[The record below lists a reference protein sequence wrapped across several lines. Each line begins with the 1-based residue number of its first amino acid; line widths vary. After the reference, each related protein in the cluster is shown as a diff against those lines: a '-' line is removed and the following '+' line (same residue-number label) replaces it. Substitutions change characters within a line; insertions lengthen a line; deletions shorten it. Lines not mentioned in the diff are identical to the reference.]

1 MQNAMQKRCAGADV
15 ARERMPEESHG
26 GGQVREGGILSA
38 RTCRCR
44 AKQAKIGIFH
54 KISLPAMVRPH
65 FFTIFALN
73 FFFKSMKDNS
83 EMVTG
88 GYEALINERAAEVF
102 DAMESR
108 TSPADMQRLR
118 DAFEFARKAHE
129 PQKRRS
135 GEPYIL
141 HPVAVARITAIE
153 LRLDVNIVIAA
164 FLHDVVED
172 TPFTLRDIRERFGD
186 DVASLVKSVTK
197 PHKKFYEMSKQ
208 LDNFKQ
214 MLNAMQ
220 GDIRGILVKL
230 ADRLH
235 NMRTL
240 ASMRA
245 DKQMKIAGETDY
257 FYAPLA
263 TRLGLYRVK
272 MELENLSFRFRCPD
286 EYDEFLKKIAN
297 DKERNRS
304 RLEQFTGKIRRRLE
318 EAGISA
324 TIDVEYREP
333 YSLWRKMRKYGDDY
347 YHLKYRHFVNVV
359 FTPAEGVSEK
369 TTALRIYSVLT
380 DIFKE
385 KPGGISNYIDSPKE
399 NGYRSF
405 HMKLLSDAGTWEE
418 VHLLSEDM
426 MEASQYGVMAGK
438 DSDAI
443 KDWLEKFR
451 NLLHDISRHKADG
464 HFIEK
469 VVTSFYNDDIM
480 VFTPKGHPVVL
491 PQKAT
496 ALDFAFEVH
505 SELGLKAKYARISG
519 RLASMKTVL
528 NRGDVVEIFSAPDA
542 VPDPSWVDAAM
553 TYKAK
558 QCLES
563 YFARQPR
570 IAFRRCDHCHPI
582 PGEEVVG
589 FRSPSD
595 DSIEIHKR
603 DCKQAISLSS
613 QYGDRI
619 VSVDFE
625 ENPRIFYPASLLVKG
640 VDRYHLLSDII
651 DGITNRYKLCIR
663 SIRTSSSDNIFE
675 LRLDFDVHSYQELR
689 DIMEQIGAI
698 DSVDE
703 VSRMIP
709 NGTG

>member
-1 MQNAMQKRCAGADV
+1 MTDNQQKNYDAII
-15 ARERMPEESHG
+15 E
-26 GGQVREGGILSA
+26 
-38 RTCRCR
+38 
-44 AKQAKIGIFH
+44 
-54 KISLPAMVRPH
+54 
-65 FFTIFALN
+65 
-73 FFFKSMKDNS
+73 
-83 EMVTG
+83 
-88 GYEALINERAAEVF
+88 ERAQEVF
-102 DAMESR
+102 DAMSGR
-108 TSPADMQRLR
+108 TSEADMRRLHE
-118 DAFEFARKAHE
+118 AFEFARKAHE

-141 HPVAVARITAIE
+141 HPIAVARITAIE

-172 TPFTLRDIRERFGD
+172 TPHTLRDIRERFGD
-186 DVASLVKSVTK
+186 DVASLVKAVTK

-272 MELENLSFRFRCPD
+272 MELENLSFKFRCPD
-286 EYDEFLKKIAN
+286 EYEAFVRKIDLDRRQNSA
-297 DKERNRS
+297 
-304 RLEQFTGKIRRRLE
+304 RLQQFTDKIRRRLE
-318 EAGISA
+318 EVGLKAYIE
-324 TIDVEYREP
+324 VEYREP
-333 YSLWRKMRKYGDDY
+333 YSLWRKMKKYGDDY
-347 YHLKYRHFVNVV
+347 YHLKYRHFVNVI
-359 FTPAEGVSEK
+359 FTPAEGETEK
-369 TTALRIYSVLT
+369 TAALRIYSALT

-438 DSDAI
+438 DGDAI

-451 NLLHDISRHKADG
+451 NLIHDISRHKADN

-480 VFTPKGHPVVL
+480 VFTPTGEPVVL

-505 SELGLKAKYARISG
+505 SDLGLKAKYARISG

-542 VPDPSWVDAAM
+542 QPHPSWIECAM

-558 QCLES
+558 QCLEN
-563 YFARQPR
+563 YFSHQPK
-570 IAFRRCDHCHPI
+570 IEYKRCPHCCPI

-589 FRSPSD
+589 FHNDD

-603 DCKQAISLSS
+603 DCKIAISLSA
-613 QYGDRI
+613 QYGDKI
-619 VSVDFE
+619 VSVDFK
-625 ENPRIFYPASLLVKG
+625 ENPRILYPASLLVKG

-651 DGITNRYKLCIR
+651 DGITNRYKLFIR
-663 SIRTSSSDNIFE
+663 SIQTKSSDNIFE
-675 LRLDFDVHSYQELR
+675 LRLDFDIHSYDELR
-689 DIMEQIGAI
+689 SIMQQISAI

-703 VSRMIP
+703 VTRV
-709 NGTG
+709 

>member
-1 MQNAMQKRCAGADV
+1 M
-15 ARERMPEESHG
+15 
-26 GGQVREGGILSA
+26 
-38 RTCRCR
+38 T
-44 AKQAKIGIFH
+44 
-54 KISLPAMVRPH
+54 
-65 FFTIFALN
+65 
-73 FFFKSMKDNS
+73 DNQ
-83 EMVTG
+83 EKN
-88 GYEALINERAAEVF
+88 YDAIINERAQEVF
-102 DAMESR
+102 DAMSGR
-108 TSPADMQRLR
+108 TSEADMKRLHE
-118 DAFEFARKAHE
+118 AFEFARKAHE

-172 TPFTLRDIRERFGD
+172 TPHTIRDIRERFGD
-186 DVASLVKSVTK
+186 DVASLVKAVTK

-272 MELENLSFRFRCPD
+272 MELENLSFKFRCPD
-286 EYDEFLKKIAN
+286 EYDAFVKRIETDREHNSA
-297 DKERNRS
+297 
-304 RLEQFTGKIRRRLE
+304 RLSQFTDKIRRRLKE
-318 EAGISA
+318 VGLNAYIE
-324 TIDVEYREP
+324 VEYREP
-333 YSLWRKMRKYGDDY
+333 YSLWRKMKKYGDDY
-347 YHLKYRHFVNVV
+347 YHLKYRHFVNVI
-359 FTPAEGVSEK
+359 FTPAEGETEK
-369 TTALRIYSVLT
+369 TAALRIYSALT

-438 DSDAI
+438 DGDAI

-451 NLLHDISRHKADG
+451 NLIHDISRHKADN

-480 VFTPKGHPVVL
+480 VFTPTGEPVVL

-505 SELGLKAKYARISG
+505 SDLGLKAKYARISG

-528 NRGDVVEIFSAPDA
+528 NRGDVVEIFSSPDA
-542 VPDPSWVDAAM
+542 IPHASWIDAAI

-558 QCLES
+558 QCLEN
-563 YFARQPR
+563 YFSHQPR
-570 IAFRRCDHCHPI
+570 IEYKRCPHCSPI

-589 FRSPSD
+589 FHNDD
-595 DSIEIHKR
+595 DSVEIHKR
-603 DCKQAISLSS
+603 DCKIAISLSA

-619 VSVDFE
+619 VSVDFH
-625 ENPRIFYPASLLVKG
+625 ENPRILYPASLLVKG

-651 DGITNRYKLCIR
+651 DGITNRYKLFIR
-663 SIRTSSSDNIFE
+663 SIQTKSSDNIFE
-675 LRLDFDVHSYQELR
+675 LRLDFDIHSYDELQS
-689 DIMEQIGAI
+689 IMQQISAI

-703 VSRMIP
+703 VTRL
-709 NGTG
+709 TACQA

>member
-1 MQNAMQKRCAGADV
+1 M
-15 ARERMPEESHG
+15 
-26 GGQVREGGILSA
+26 
-38 RTCRCR
+38 T
-44 AKQAKIGIFH
+44 
-54 KISLPAMVRPH
+54 
-65 FFTIFALN
+65 
-73 FFFKSMKDNS
+73 DNQ
-83 EMVTG
+83 EKN
-88 GYEALINERAAEVF
+88 YDAIINERAQEVF
-102 DAMESR
+102 DAMSGR
-108 TSPADMQRLR
+108 TSEADMKRLHE
-118 DAFEFARKAHE
+118 AFEFARKAHE

-172 TPFTLRDIRERFGD
+172 TPHTIRDIRERFGD
-186 DVASLVKSVTK
+186 DVASLVKAVTK

-272 MELENLSFRFRCPD
+272 MELENLSFKFRCPD
-286 EYDEFLKKIAN
+286 EYDAFVKRIETDRKHNSA
-297 DKERNRS
+297 
-304 RLEQFTGKIRRRLE
+304 RLTQFTDKIRKRLKE
-318 EAGISA
+318 VGLNAYIE
-324 TIDVEYREP
+324 VEYREP
-333 YSLWRKMRKYGDDY
+333 YSLWRKMKKYGDDY
-347 YHLKYRHFVNVV
+347 YHLKYRHFVNVI
-359 FTPAEGVSEK
+359 FTPAEGETEK
-369 TTALRIYSVLT
+369 TAALRIYSALT

-438 DSDAI
+438 DGDAI

-451 NLLHDISRHKADG
+451 NLIHDISRHKADN

-480 VFTPKGHPVVL
+480 VFTPTGEPVVL

-505 SELGLKAKYARISG
+505 SDLGLKAKYARISG

-528 NRGDVVEIFSAPDA
+528 NRGDVVEIFSSPDA
-542 VPDPSWVDAAM
+542 QPHASWIDAAI

-558 QCLES
+558 QCLEN
-563 YFARQPR
+563 YFSHQPR
-570 IAFRRCDHCHPI
+570 IEYKRCPHCSPI

-589 FRSPSD
+589 FHNDD
-595 DSIEIHKR
+595 DSVEIHKR
-603 DCKQAISLSS
+603 DCKIAISLSA

-619 VSVDFE
+619 VSVDFH
-625 ENPRIFYPASLLVKG
+625 ENPRILYPASLLVKG

-651 DGITNRYKLCIR
+651 DGITNRYKLFIR
-663 SIRTSSSDNIFE
+663 SIQTKSSDNIFE
-675 LRLDFDVHSYQELR
+675 LRLDFDIHSYDELQS
-689 DIMEQIGAI
+689 IMQQISAI

-703 VSRMIP
+703 VTRLTACSV
-709 NGTG
+709 

>member
-1 MQNAMQKRCAGADV
+1 MDSKANRTEISVATDSRIISDADV
-15 ARERMPEESHG
+15 TSGYDEIIE
-26 GGQVREGGILSA
+26 VRA
-38 RTCRCR
+38 
-44 AKQAKIGIFH
+44 Q
-54 KISLPAMVRPH
+54 
-65 FFTIFALN
+65 
-73 FFFKSMKDNS
+73 
-83 EMVTG
+83 
-88 GYEALINERAAEVF
+88 EVF
-102 DAMESR
+102 DAMRKR
-108 TSPADMQRLR
+108 TSAADMSRLR
-118 DAFEFARKAHE
+118 SAFEFARMAHE
-129 PQKRRS
+129 PQRRKS

-172 TPFTLRDIRERFGD
+172 THYTLRDIRERFGD
-186 DVASLVKSVTK
+186 DVASLVQAVTK

-240 ASMRA
+240 ASMSA

-286 EYDEFLKKIAN
+286 EYDDFVAKIRHDRETNRKRLETFTAKIA
-297 DKERNRS
+297 D
-304 RLEQFTGKIRRRLE
+304 RLAEVGLKAYIE
-318 EAGISA
+318 
-324 TIDVEYREP
+324 VEYREP
-333 YSLWRKMRKYGDDY
+333 YSLWRKMKKFGDDY

-359 FTPAEGVSEK
+359 FTPKDGDSEK
-369 TTALRIYSVLT
+369 ATALRIYSALT
-380 DIFKE
+380 DKFKE

-426 MEASQYGVMAGK
+426 MQASQYGVMAGK
-438 DSDAI
+438 DGDAI

-451 NLLHDISRHKADG
+451 NLLHDISRHKADS

-480 VFTPKGHPVVL
+480 VFTPKGKPVVL

-505 SELGLKAKYARISG
+505 SDLGLKAKYARVSG
-519 RLASMKTVL
+519 RLASMTTVL
-528 NRGDVVEIFSAPDA
+528 NRGDVVEIFPAPDA
-542 VPDPSWVDAAM
+542 EPHPSWLDCAI

-558 QCLES
+558 QCLEN
-563 YFARQPR
+563 YFAHLLK
-570 IAFRRCDHCHPI
+570 IDYIRCEHCRPI

-589 FRSPSD
+589 FRNPD
-595 DSIEIHKR
+595 DTIKIHKR
-603 DCKQAISLSS
+603 DCKLAISLAS
-613 QYGDRI
+613 QHGDSI
-619 VSVDFE
+619 VSVDFK
-625 ENPRIFYPASLLVKG
+625 ENPKILYPASLLVKG

-651 DGITNRYKLCIR
+651 DGITNRYKLLIR
-663 SIRTSSSDNIFE
+663 SIHTSSSDNIFE
-675 LRLDFDVHSYQELR
+675 LRLDFDVHSYAELQSIIR
-689 DIMEQIGAI
+689 QIADI

-703 VSRMIP
+703 VARIAL
-709 NGTG
+709 

>member
-1 MQNAMQKRCAGADV
+1 MEDNYDKIIA
-15 ARERMPEESHG
+15 ARSG
-26 GGQVREGGILSA
+26 
-38 RTCRCR
+38 
-44 AKQAKIGIFH
+44 
-54 KISLPAMVRPH
+54 
-65 FFTIFALN
+65 
-73 FFFKSMKDNS
+73 
-83 EMVTG
+83 
-88 GYEALINERAAEVF
+88 EVF
-102 DAMESR
+102 EAMEGR
-108 TSPADMQRLR
+108 TSVADMERLKR
-118 DAFEFARKAHE
+118 AFEFARKAHA
-129 PQKRRS
+129 PQRRRS

-141 HPVAVARITAIE
+141 HPIAVARITAIE

-172 TPFTLRDIRERFGD
+172 TPYTLRDIREHFGD
-186 DVASLVKSVTK
+186 DVASLVKAVTK

-214 MLNAMQ
+214 MLGAMQ

-240 ASMRA
+240 ASMA
-245 DKQMKIAGETDY
+245 PDKQMKIAGETDY

-286 EYDEFLKKIAN
+286 EYDDFCRKIEEDRKAN
-297 DKERNRS
+297 KP
-304 RLEQFTGKIRRRLE
+304 RLDAFEEKIRRRLE
-318 EAGISA
+318 ETGLKAYIE
-324 TIDVEYREP
+324 VEYREP
-333 YSLWRKMRKYGDDY
+333 YSLYRKMKKYGDDY
-347 YHLKYRHFVNVV
+347 YHLKYRHFVNVI
-359 FTPAEGVSEK
+359 FTPAPGESEK
-369 TTALRIYSVLT
+369 TAALRIYSALT

-426 MEASQYGVMAGK
+426 MEESQYGVMAGK
-438 DSDAI
+438 DSVAV
-443 KDWLEKFR
+443 KEWLEKFR
-451 NLLHDISRHKADG
+451 SLLHDISRHRSDD

-480 VFTPKGHPVVL
+480 VFTPKGKPVVL

-505 SELGLKAKYARISG
+505 SDLGLKAKYARISG

-542 VPDPSWVDAAM
+542 MPDRSWLDSAM

-558 QCLES
+558 TCLEN

-570 IAFRRCDHCHPI
+570 IEYLRCECCSPI

-589 FRSPSD
+589 FK
-595 DSIEIHKR
+595 DSEGKVTLHKR
-603 DCKQAISLSS
+603 DCKLAVSEAS
-613 QYGDRI
+613 QHGDRI
-619 VSVDFE
+619 VSVDFRE
-625 ENPRIFYPASLLVKG
+625 DPRILYPASLLVKG

-651 DGITNRYKLCIR
+651 DGITNRYKLFIR
-663 SIRTSSSDNIFE
+663 SIRTSSADNIFE

-689 DIMEQIGAI
+689 DIMQQISAI

-703 VSRMIP
+703 VSRV
-709 NGTG
+709 